1 MGFKSCYLV
10 GAVNP
15 TTGEKVGL
23 IFSTVDTD
31 VVNLFLKELGN
42 EVPEGHHA
50 ILVLGGAGYHQSK
63 GLKIPSNIS
72 LRHLPPY
79 SPELNPI
86 ERLWAHIKENFLG
99 NTVSEG
105 MQQLFE
111 RGMAAWEKVTK
122 EIVRSVCNVS
132 WICA

>member
-1 MGFKSCYLV
+1 MLSSGGSQS
-10 GAVNP
+10 GN
-15 TTGEKVGL
+15 GGKVGL

-31 VVNLFLKELGN
+31 VVNLFLKELGD
-42 EVPEGHHA
+42 EVPKGHHA
-50 ILVLGGAGYHQSK
+50 ILVLDGAGYHQSK
-63 GLKIPSNIS
+63 GLQIPSNIS

-86 ERLWAHIKENFLG
+86 ERLWKHIKENYLG

-122 EIVRSVCNVS
+122 EIVRSVCNVG